1 LGSSSKVKFGLIAA
15 LLVALV
21 VGGIAYKRKGAGA
34 PPKLRLFAWS
44 NYFSDDLLAKFTAR
58 TGVPVEVSFLSSNEE
73 LFAKLKAGADGY
85 DLIQPS
91 DYMVRQLVREGMVQ
105 PLDHRKIPR
114 IGGILPDYKN
124 PAYDPGLAYSVPVA
138 WGTVGIAID
147 TAKVRVPEGGVGWS
161 MLFQSPDPRRT
172 SLLDDMREVFSI
184 ALILKGI
191 PVNTHDEAQL
201 AAAKADVAKAKDRV
215 LLFTSEPKALLVKD
229 ELAIAHCYSLDAAQA
244 KREKATIA
252 YFIPKEGANAWTDNL
267 AIPKG
272 AKNVEEAHQF
282 LDFLLEGESMASLAA
297 EKKVAVTHED
307 AWKLLKQEDRE
318 DTTVY
323 PPAEVRARLNYLE
336 DLGDTTRIVSRL
348 WTELK
353 S

>member
-1 LGSSSKVKFGLIAA
+1 VSSKWKAGVVVAFLA
-15 LLVALV
+15 ALV
-21 VGGIAYKRKGAGA
+21 VGGLAYKRKGAGA

-44 NYFSDDLLAKFTAR
+44 NYFSDELLATFTQR
-58 TGVPVEVSFLSSNEE
+58 TGIPVEVSYLSSNEE

-105 PLDHRKIPR
+105 PLDHRKLPR
-114 IGGILPDYKN
+114 LSGILPEYKN
-124 PAYDPGLAYSVPVA
+124 PSYDPGLAHSVPIA
-138 WGTVGIAID
+138 WGTVGIAVD
-147 TAKVRVPEGGVGWS
+147 TAKVKVPVDGVGWS
-161 MLFQSPDPRRT
+161 MLFQSPDPKRT

-191 PVNTHDEAQL
+191 PVNTRNETELAQ
-201 AAAKADVAKAKDRV
+201 AKADVASAKDRV
-215 LLFTSEPKALLVKD
+215 LLFTSEPKALLVKE

-244 KREKATIA
+244 KRERASIE

-272 AKNVEEAHQF
+272 ATQVEAAHQF
-282 LDFLLEGESMASLAA
+282 LDFLLEGESMAKLAA
-297 EKKVAVTHED
+297 EKKIAVTHED
-307 AWKLLKQEDRE
+307 ALKLLKEEDRN

-323 PPAEVRARLNYLE
+323 PPADVRKRLNYLE
-336 DLGDTTRIVSRL
+336 DLGDTTRVVSRL

>member
-1 LGSSSKVKFGLIAA
+1 MSSKLKAGTVVAFLA
-15 LLVALV
+15 ALV
-21 VGGIAYKRKGAGA
+21 VGGVAYKQRAASGPA
-34 PPKLRLFAWS
+34 KLRLFAWS
-44 NYFSDDLLAKFTAR
+44 NYFSDELLGKFTAR
-58 TGVPVEVSFLSSNEE
+58 TGVPVEVTFLSSNEE

-91 DYMVRQLVREGMVQ
+91 DYMVRQLVREDMVQ

-114 IGGILPDYKN
+114 LGGILPDYKN
-124 PAYDPGLAYSVPVA
+124 PPYDPGLAHSVPIA

-147 TAKVRVPEGGVGWS
+147 TTKVKVPAEGVGWA

-184 ALILKGI
+184 ALILRGI
-191 PVNTHDEAQL
+191 PVNTRNEAEL
-201 AAAKADVAKAKDRV
+201 AQAKGDVAKAKDRV
-215 LLFTSEPKALLVKD
+215 LLFTSEPKALLVKE

-244 KREKATIA
+244 KRERTTIQ

-267 AIPKG
+267 AIPKA
-272 AKNVEEAHQF
+272 AKNIEAAHQF
-282 LDFLLEGESMASLAA
+282 LDFLLEGESMASLAT
-297 EKKVAVTHED
+297 EKKVAVTHEE
-307 AWKLLKQEDRE
+307 AWKRLKEEDRN
-318 DTTVY
+318 DRTVY
-323 PPAEVRARLNYLE
+323 PPADVRKRLNYLE
-336 DLGDTTRIVSRL
+336 DLGDTTRVVSRL